1 MNMEDSKIVDLYWE
15 RNERAIALTGEKYG
29 NYLMKI
35 ARNVLIN
42 EEDTDECVNDTY
54 LSAWNSMPTN
64 RPTLLGAYLSSITRN
79 LALDKYRHSHAK
91 RRGEGQVD
99 IALDELLEVAGN
111 KSTEDEVEGRML
123 ASAINGF
130 LGQLN
135 KETRVIFV
143 RRYFYLDSIE
153 DIGKLLK
160 ISEGKVKTTLFRTR
174 KKLGEYLEKE
184 GYAV

>member
-1 MNMEDSKIVDLYWE
+1 MEDSKIVDLYWE
-15 RNERAIALTGEKYG
+15 RNESAIALTGEKYG

-35 ARNVLIN
+35 AQNVLIN